1 MHDEHQESPNTS
13 SIPKPTN
20 GAGNLPPDP
29 KRATKPDWLSR
40 AIERGSKRFLSDETG
55 ATIDLVGQEIDRLAR
70 RITSDRPDEKERAT
84 AAIVDAWLV
93 HFAAGETALRSR
105 IAEAFAAAERE
116 AEAKPKLR
124 AATVAKLFELFEKD
138 TTLVALVA
146 RNAMSLEIAY
156 TRPPPWKLGRKW
168 TAQLPMVESDITRAR
183 AWFETRHRLRVS
195 DRELTAVLA
204 AQADESRFHPVR
216 EYLEAL
222 AWDGTARLGT
232 WLSTYLG
239 AVAEG
244 ETDDERARIEKYFAA
259 VGTRFLIS
267 AVARAYEPGC
277 KVDTM
282 LILEGPQGAQKSTA
296 LRALAKSWF
305 SDMSIDIGN
314 KDTYLVMRKAWIY
327 EHAELDGITRRE
339 AGEVKAFLSRA
350 SDHFRAPYAREAA
363 EQPRSLVFAGTVNDS
378 AYLKD
383 PTGSR
388 RYWIVPVGTIDL
400 EALRR
405 DVDQLWAE
413 AVHLYKQGEQWW
425 LTREEE
431 ETAETLRGPREIESP
446 LMDSIDYFLANDTPK
461 LTAGGERYVTP
472 AYVISNGLKIKDATK
487 LTKLLQA
494 EVTAA
499 LVKLGWKR
507 GQRRIRVSGE
517 KEAKLTRCFVKA
529 GQPVED

>member
-13 SIPKPTN
+13 SIPRPTN
-20 GAGNLPPDP
+20 GAGNLPPDA
-29 KRATKPDWLSR
+29 KRTGKPDWLSR
-40 AIERGSKRFLSDETG
+40 AIERGTKRFSADEAG
-55 ATIDLVGQEIDRLAR
+55 ATLDLVGQEIDRLAR
-70 RITSDRPDEKERAT
+70 KITSDRPDEKERAT

-93 HFAAGETALRSR
+93 HYPAGETALRSR

-116 AEAKPKLR
+116 ADAKPKLR

-138 TTLVALVA
+138 FSLVSLVA
-146 RNAMSLEIAY
+146 RNAMSLEITY

-168 TAQLPMVESDITRAR
+168 SPQLPMVESDITRAR

-222 AWDGTARLGT
+222 AWDGTPRLAA
-232 WLSTYLG
+232 WLSVYLG

-244 ETDDERARIEKYFAA
+244 ETDDERIKIEKYLAA

-267 AVARAYEPGC
+267 AVARAYEPGG

-282 LILEGPQGAQKSTA
+282 LILEGPQGAKKSTA
-296 LRALAKSWF
+296 LRVVAKDWF

-327 EHAELDGITRRE
+327 EHAELDSITRRE

-350 SDHFRAPYAREAA
+350 SDHFRAPYARESA

-383 PTGSR
+383 PTGGR
-388 RYWIVPVGTIDL
+388 RYWVVPVGQIDL

-413 AVHLYKQGEQWW
+413 AVHVFKQGEQWW
-425 LTREEE
+425 LTPEEE
-431 ETAETLRGPREIESP
+431 KTAETMRAPREIESP
-446 LMDSIDYFLANDTPK
+446 LMDRIEHFLANDTPK
-461 LTAGGERYVTP
+461 LTAGSERYVTS
-472 AYVISNGLKIKDATK
+472 AYIINDALQIKDATK
-487 LTKLLQA
+487 LTKQLQG

-499 LVKLGWKR
+499 LVNLGWRKT
-507 GQRRIRVSGE
+507 QRRLQFNDA
-517 KEAKLTRCFVKA
+517 KEPKVVRCFVQPKKA
-529 GQPVED
+529 SP